1 MTLIRLICLN
11 RYLQNTHTHTN
22 DDDVSQEMLDV
33 KKDDDSR
40 FKNYDILRYE
50 INPRRKT
57 NKKYCAKCVNKK
69 CGDFVKCKKNSVE
82 M

>member
-1 MTLIRLICLN
+1 
-11 RYLQNTHTHTN
+11 
-22 DDDVSQEMLDV
+22 MLDV